1 MGKFEYLTGKDLGYE
16 PGVVEQIKFELSQ
29 LDKVFNKGIE
39 KMIKKKDF
47 WKDSKIL
54 NTKIKSS

>member
-1 MGKFEYLTGKDLGYE
+1 MGKSEYLTGKDLGYE

-47 WKDSKIL
+47 WKD
-54 NTKIKSS
+54 